1 MAFSLQKITIGSKEY
16 PSGRR
21 QSKFP
26 TLRGGTADSTLKFM
40 MKLFDKVKKNL
51 STLDIGLKT
60 TTLCLLEMCSYN
72 QSMCSKSK
80 LWKIERT

>member
-1 MAFSLQKITIGSKEY
+1 MQKITIGSREY

-40 MKLFDKVKKNL
+40 MKLFDKVTDSL
-51 STLDIGLKT
+51 TLLLKVT
-60 TTLCLLEMCSYN
+60 INSARHVKTDEG
-72 QSMCSKSK
+72 
-80 LWKIERT
+80 

>member
-1 MAFSLQKITIGSKEY
+1 MQKITIGSREY

-40 MKLFDKVKKNL
+40 MKLFDKV
-51 STLDIGLKT
+51 IYHFP
-60 TTLCLLEMCSYN
+60 SY
-72 QSMCSKSK
+72 C
-80 LWKIERT
+80 